1 MDELDALSREVAAA
15 SDAWM
20 VPGVDVIDDSD
31 GGWLRICQAEPD
43 RLLGVW
49 AGQLYE
55 WTDLD
60 GIRPNL
66 RDPVTVNA
74 LLGATGNAWQDVCG
88 VVVWMACVDNADVVS
103 CVDRTE
109 AIARAWI
116 AAHGKEKAN
125 G

>member
-74 LLGATGNAWQDVCG
+74 LLGNGEVVDYWGGGREWVCNHSATAYPN
-88 VVVWMACVDNADVVS
+88 
-103 CVDRTE
+103 RTE